1 MEVLM
6 SVSNSSAF
14 QAISILAVIL
24 SGIAIYSTQQPPATM
39 DPVPT
44 TESNNTAQLEEAI
57 ASLRG
62 ELITLQFRLD
72 AVEQAGV
79 EESSARETTGIDAE
93 AKRVQLQALE
103 ADRIAA
109 AVEAV
114 IDERGVELAKQAQRQ
129 AKREQSRGSMSRWV
143 DKARSRLPNLYER
156 IADKMELAPRTEMA
170 VEEILETG
178 FETMSMIATEMA
190 EGDLN
195 DEEVLALQVE
205 TKDEVGNII
214 QQLDEVL
221 EPQEMVLLGQIY
233 SVEIDPKVGGAITN
247 SGNQGQN

>member
-79 EESSARETTGIDAE
+79 EESAARE
-93 AKRVQLQALE
+93 LP
-103 ADRIAA
+103 
-109 AVEAV
+109 
-114 IDERGVELAKQAQRQ
+114 
-129 AKREQSRGSMSRWV
+129 GSMQRPSESSCRHW
-143 DKARSRLPNLYER
+143 KQSELP
-156 IADKMELAPRTEMA
+156 
-170 VEEILETG
+170 
-178 FETMSMIATEMA
+178 
-190 EGDLN
+190 
-195 DEEVLALQVE
+195 
-205 TKDEVGNII
+205 
-214 QQLDEVL
+214 QQW
-221 EPQEMVLLGQIY
+221 
-233 SVEIDPKVGGAITN
+233 KR
-247 SGNQGQN
+247 